1 MRLYERFSNI
11 MNLII
16 KKRCKGVTIFMPK
29 KSTSKLGLTNFQ
41 ERLKSFLEIQHFY
54 VRLFLD
60 NWTRQG
66 TFWLSL
72 LGEIYGFLQSLISI
86 SHLTGSSSRRDEQE
100 RAASAQQLYVYLRKS
115 SYYWINLFS
124 QLASSPYL

>member
-1 MRLYERFSNI
+1 

-16 KKRCKGVTIFMPK
+16 KKRCKIFMPK
-29 KSTSKLGLTNFQ
+29 KSTSKPPLLVLTNFQ

>member
-16 KKRCKGVTIFMPK
+16 KNRCNNFHAK
-29 KSTSKLGLTNFQ
+29 KSTSKPPLLVLTNFQ

-100 RAASAQQLYVYLRKS
+100 RAASALSMCTYG
-115 SYYWINLFS
+115 S
-124 QLASSPYL
+124 QVTTGSIYFHN